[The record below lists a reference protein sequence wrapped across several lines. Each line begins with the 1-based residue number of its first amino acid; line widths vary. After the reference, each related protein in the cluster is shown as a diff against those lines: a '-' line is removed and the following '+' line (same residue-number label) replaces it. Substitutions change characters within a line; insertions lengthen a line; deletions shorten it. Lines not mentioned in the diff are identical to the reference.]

1 MNRTDNNQIEIL
13 FVVLGFLLLIGFAV
27 WIKKIFEIPLDIAIN
42 TGIKIVIWIALIS
55 FIIWYFRSNFNVIK
69 LTTPLMLSLL
79 WCSFFPILDYKAGI
93 RDNFPIKIEPEW
105 YGTAFWQFIIFLAIN
120 SIGYGIIYY
129 QNKRNNDYY

>member
-120 SIGYGIIYY
+120 GIGYGIIYY

>member
-1 MNRTDNNQIEIL
+1 
-13 FVVLGFLLLIGFAV
+13 
-27 WIKKIFEIPLDIAIN
+27 
-42 TGIKIVIWIALIS
+42 
-55 FIIWYFRSNFNVIK
+55 
-69 LTTPLMLSLL
+69 MLSLL

-120 SIGYGIIYY
+120 GIGYGIIYY